1 MRKRRCSY
9 CYNTGHNRAGCEEL
23 KKYLK
28 ENPNSYTARQE
39 ALKKSRRKTPSERT
53 CSFCFQP
60 GHNRR
65 KCMMVEW
72 TRRKVTE
79 EYRKDME
86 TIMGLAGDVGWG
98 CLIQDDSNRDKGLEA
113 LPPRPVLGQP
123 LVVVDNTG
131 LLSVIVR
138 TLVNFRSRYSTHG
151 FQQSNFSLRAA
162 HLVGPDGEA
171 ALTLVGTSPVA
182 SSTVR
187 HAIEVDTNTGGELPL
202 ALATYFDETF
212 KSVSLNSFSY
222 RFEYGTRASILKD
235 FPKAERAKWKSQ
247 VNPQ

>member
-9 CYNTGHNRAGCEEL
+9 CYNTGHNRAGCEDL
-23 KKYLK
+23 KKYI
-28 ENPNSYTARQE
+28 EQNPDSYTARQE
-39 ALKKSRRKTPSERT
+39 ALKKSKRRTPSERT

-79 EYRKDME
+79 AYRKDTE
-86 TIMGLAGDVGWG
+86 TILGLVGHVGWG
-98 CLIQDDSNRDKGLEA
+98 SLIRDENNDL
-113 LPPRPVLGQP
+113 RPVLGQTR
-123 LVVVDNTG
+123 VAVDNTG

-138 TLVNFRSRYSTHG
+138 TLVNSRSRYTTSG
-151 FQQSNFSLRAA
+151 FQQSNFALRAS
-162 HLVGPDGEA
+162 HLGPFGRDAG
-171 ALTLVGTSPVA
+171 LTFIGDSPVA

-187 HAIEVDTNTGGELPL
+187 HAIEVDKNTDGDLPL
-202 ALATYFDETF
+202 ALATYFGESF
-212 KSVSLNSFSY
+212 KDMTLNTFSY

-235 FPKAERAKWKSQ
+235 FPRAERAKWKSQ